1 MARHVYVSEVHAHAG
16 ETVTLK
22 GWLYNKRSSKK
33 LHFLQVRDGT
43 GIIQAV
49 VSKSDVGDELFER
62 AGGLHQ
68 EASIVVTG
76 KVVADARS
84 PLGFELHLTDL
95 EVLQN
100 NAGYPITPKAH
111 GDAFLLDHRHLWVRS
126 RRQHVILRVRA
137 TLTRAIRDYF
147 DSRGFV
153 LFDSPIFTPAACE
166 GTTTLFEVP
175 YFDRKAYLT
184 QSGQLYQEAGAM
196 AFGKTYCFGPTFR
209 AEKSKTRRHLQEFWM
224 VEPEV
229 AYMDLEGD
237 MELAEDFL
245 VEIVSRVLEVHGK
258 ELESVLERDLKPLEA
273 VQKPFPR
280 IHYDEALR
288 ILERIR
294 EETDDPDLKERL
306 EIEWGSDFGSPHET
320 ELTRRYDR
328 PIIVHRF
335 PAQVKAFYMK
345 KDPTSPKHALAMDV
359 LAPEGYGEII
369 GGGQREDDYDTL
381 VAALDAHGLPREAFQ
396 WYLDLRRWGSVPHAG
411 FGLGLERTVT
421 WLCGIRHLREA
432 IPFPRTLDRLTP

>member
-1 MARHVYVSEVHAHAG
+1 MAAHVYVSEIGAHEG
-16 ETVTLK
+16 ETVTLR

-33 LHFLQVRDGT
+33 LHFLQLRDGT
-43 GIIQAV
+43 GIVQAI
-49 VSKSDVGDELFER
+49 VSKADVGDPLFET

-76 KVVADARS
+76 KVVADPRS
-84 PLGFELHLTDL
+84 PIGYEVHVSGI

-100 NAGYPITPKAH
+100 TEGYPITPKPH

-126 RRQHVILRVRA
+126 RKQHLILRVRA
-137 TLTRAIRDYF
+137 TLARAIRDYF

-153 LFDSPIFTPAACE
+153 LFDSPILTPAACE

-175 YFDRKAYLT
+175 YFDRTAYLT
-184 QSGQLYQEAGAM
+184 QSGQLYQEAGAL

-237 MELAEDFL
+237 MDLAEDFL
-245 VEIVSRVLEVHGK
+245 VEIVGRVLEVHGK
-258 ELESVLERDLKPLEA
+258 ELESILERDLKPLEA

-280 IHYDEALR
+280 VHYDEAIETLG
-288 ILERIR
+288 RIR
-294 EETDDPDLKERL
+294 AETEDPELKAQL
-306 EIEWGSDFGSPHET
+306 QIEWGSDFGAPHET
-320 ELTRRYDR
+320 ELTRRFDR

-345 KDPTSPKHALAMDV
+345 KDPQSPKHALAMDV

-381 VAALDAHGLPREAFQ
+381 VAAIDAHGLPREAFE

-421 WLCGIRHLREA
+421 WICGIRHLRET